1 MTSPNTS
8 RDDFDRLMGQWL
20 EADGNARAPEYLLD
34 DVLERTRDSG
44 RIPRW
49 LLPERWI
56 PVQLTM
62 PLRAVPRTIPLLL
75 LLIALLLAVAVAFVL
90 VGSRPRLPQ
99 PFGLAG
105 NGYVTY
111 LADGQI
117 YASNPDGSNPIPLTF
132 GDRAAATPSWSRD
145 GTRFAF
151 KLVSPRPGTDHPT
164 QYGDIVVANADGSHL
179 ITIDREANDPSPPT
193 WSADDRWLVY
203 SKSVGDC
210 GRTYCDQIYVAAADG
225 SSPPMQIGSPDSTNW
240 APIFSPD
247 GTKILYHVDTHHVA
261 VMNRDGS
268 NDHPLN
274 STAFTNLDSGQWHPD
289 GERVVVSANT
299 SDGFDL
305 WILPLDGSAPRELGM
320 PGGDEVGPS
329 WSPDGSRLAYLRSIG
344 ELTFELVVAD
354 EDGTN
359 ERTLPGVFSHINPAW
374 SPDASRIAV
383 VNDLGSVGR
392 ITLVDPIGLAE
403 PITIESD
410 LPAATDIAVR
420 SSPTSWQR
428 IAK

>member
-1 MTSPNTS
+1 MTSRRTS

-20 EADGNARAPEYLLD
+20 EADAHVRSPEHLLD
-34 DVLERTRDSG
+34 GVLERTKGSR

-62 PLRAVPRTIPLLL
+62 PLRAVPRPIPLLL
-75 LLIALLLAVAVAFVL
+75 LLTALLL
-90 VGSRPRLPQ
+90 
-99 PFGLAG
+99 
-105 NGYVTY
+105 GYVTY

-117 YASNPDGSNPIPLTF
+117 YASNPDGSNAIPLTS
-132 GDRAAATPSWSRD
+132 GSRSAATPSWSRD

-151 KLVSPRPGTDHPT
+151 KLVSPRPGTDDPT
-164 QYGDIVVANADGSHL
+164 KFGDIVVANADGSHL
-179 ITIDREANDPSPPT
+179 ITIDRETEDPSPPT

-210 GRTYCDQIYVAAADG
+210 GRSYCDQIFIAAADG
-225 SSPPMQIGSPDSTNW
+225 SSPPMQIGNPDSTNW

-268 NDHPLN
+268 NDHLLN
-274 STAFTNLDSGQWHPD
+274 TTTFTDLDSAQWHPD
-289 GERVVVSANT
+289 GDRVVVSART
-299 SDGFDL
+299 TGGFDL
-305 WILPLDGSAPRELGM
+305 WTLHVDGGLEQQLHGAGR
-320 PGGDEVGPS
+320 DKVGPS
-329 WSPDGSRLAYLRSIG
+329 WSPDGSRLAYLQSIG
-344 ELTFELVVAD
+344 GQTFELVVAN

-359 ERTLPGVFSHINPAW
+359 ERTLPGAYSHINPAW
-374 SPDASRIAV
+374 SPDAGLIAV

-392 ITLVDPIGLAE
+392 VTLVDPDGVAE
-403 PITIESD
+403 PITIEGD
-410 LPAATDIAVR
+410 LPAATDVAIR

-428 IAK
+428 IAP